1 MPLIE
6 NSTTFDQWRKLTDKI
21 LSEFI
26 ERYEIGESALLGIAI
41 PSRLRS
47 IQSNE
52 YLLTCS
58 MRLGE
63 VSRIFQNWLPA
74 SVKRCSVNYQGQAPG
89 EFSFLRFGSGDRWNC
104 LQETFLAAQGHFR
117 LRTK

>member
-26 ERYEIGESALLGIAI
+26 ERCEIGESALLGIAI

-89 EFSFLRFGSGDRWNC
+89 EFSFS
-104 LQETFLAAQGHFR
+104 AV
-117 LRTK
+117 